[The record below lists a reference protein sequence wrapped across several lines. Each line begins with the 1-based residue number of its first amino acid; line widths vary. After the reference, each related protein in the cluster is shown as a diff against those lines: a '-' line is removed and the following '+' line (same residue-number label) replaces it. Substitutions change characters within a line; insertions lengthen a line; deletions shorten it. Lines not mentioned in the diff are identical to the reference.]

1 MGSHAKAASRAVD
14 HAHDGA
20 HAHEGA
26 HAVAHPHDNHT
37 VKHEVFNGVSTKDV
51 PSAAWCWS
59 EVSKRSIVL
68 SGVIGGLFLLAM
80 LFGNHKGHV
89 EDIWLIGL
97 AVLVLLGTAKWAMG
111 SRGKVKTTV
120 TARNKPAD
128 HQEPDWAADQLNRTG
143 AYANLT
149 PEQAGALNHN
159 YQRTETVQN

>member
-1 MGSHAKAASRAVD
+1 MGSHAKAAYRAVD
-14 HAHDGA
+14 NAQDGE

-51 PSAAWCWS
+51 PSAAWGWS
-59 EVSKRSIVL
+59 ELSKRSIVL